1 MGGTDINTILDQI
14 LQASSMSLEDS
25 KSADIHNHRM
35 KNALFSVLCEIKERT
50 CVNYRNLEQED
61 PPDPQ
66 LMRLDNMLVA
76 EGVVGMNAEQV
87 RPSGDSTTI
96 THPDYKNKLGQIRN
110 IYSEE
115 MEKYQQG
122 CEEFTTHV
130 MTLLREQSRIRPI
143 TPKEIERMVKIINK
157 KFNTI
162 QMQLKQSACE
172 SVMVLRSRFLDARR
186 RERRNFSK
194 TSQEILNEYFY
205 ANLANPYPSE
215 EVKEELARKCG
226 ISVQQVKAPSRG
238 LFVLKHLFPGEQ
250 LVR

>member
-76 EGVVGMNAEQV
+76 EGVVGVGEQA
-87 RPSGDSTTI
+87 RPTGDSTTI
-96 THPDYKNKLGQIRN
+96 THPDYKNKLSQIRT

-122 CEEFTTHV
+122 CEVGTH
-130 MTLLREQSRIRPI
+130 S
-143 TPKEIERMVKIINK
+143 
-157 KFNTI
+157 
-162 QMQLKQSACE
+162 
-172 SVMVLRSRFLDARR
+172 FLDL
-186 RERRNFSK
+186 S
-194 TSQEILNEYFY
+194 
-205 ANLANPYPSE
+205 
-215 EVKEELARKCG
+215 
-226 ISVQQVKAPSRG
+226 
-238 LFVLKHLFPGEQ
+238 FPP
-250 LVR
+250 RIMDT

>member
-1 MGGTDINTILDQI
+1 MQ
-14 LQASSMSLEDS
+14 
-25 KSADIHNHRM
+25 
-35 KNALFSVLCEIKERT
+35 
-50 CVNYRNLEQED
+50 
-61 PPDPQ
+61 
-66 LMRLDNMLVA
+66 
-76 EGVVGMNAEQV
+76 
-87 RPSGDSTTI
+87 
-96 THPDYKNKLGQIRN
+96 
-110 IYSEE
+110 
-115 MEKYQQG
+115 
-122 CEEFTTHV
+122 EFTTHV
-130 MTLLREQSRIRPI
+130 MTLLREQSRLRPI

-226 ISVQQVKAPSRG
+226 ISVSQVCHHSEISTNTNISR
-238 LFVLKHLFPGEQ
+238 
-250 LVR
+250 

>member
-14 LQASSMSLEDS
+14 LQASNMSLEDS

-76 EGVVGMNAEQV
+76 EGVVGAAEQV
-87 RPSGDSTTI
+87 RSTGDSTTI
-96 THPDYKNKLGQIRN
+96 THPDYKNKLSQIRT

-122 CEEFTTHV
+122 CEV
-130 MTLLREQSRIRPI
+130 
-143 TPKEIERMVKIINK
+143 
-157 KFNTI
+157 
-162 QMQLKQSACE
+162 
-172 SVMVLRSRFLDARR
+172 
-186 RERRNFSK
+186 RRNLIFCK
-194 TSQEILNEYFY
+194 VRQTFQNNIMT
-205 ANLANPYPSE
+205 
-215 EVKEELARKCG
+215 KMTIRIKD
-226 ISVQQVKAPSRG
+226 
-238 LFVLKHLFPGEQ
+238 LKLSN
-250 LVR
+250 

>member
-1 MGGTDINTILDQI
+1 MGGQGGTDINTILDQI

-76 EGVVGMNAEQV
+76 EGVVGAGEQV
-87 RPSGDSTTI
+87 RSTGDSTTI
-96 THPDYKNKLGQIRN
+96 THPDYKNKLSQIRT

-122 CEEFTTHV
+122 CEV
-130 MTLLREQSRIRPI
+130 RIVQPN
-143 TPKEIERMVKIINK
+143 PAKQQMV
-157 KFNTI
+157 
-162 QMQLKQSACE
+162 S
-172 SVMVLRSRFLDARR
+172 
-186 RERRNFSK
+186 
-194 TSQEILNEYFY
+194 TSTD
-205 ANLANPYPSE
+205 
-215 EVKEELARKCG
+215 RT
-226 ISVQQVKAPSRG
+226 
-238 LFVLKHLFPGEQ
+238 
-250 LVR
+250 